1 MPMDPGGWE
10 IMTDDHVA
18 DAATHLSDYT
28 EEAEQIIRAE
38 LRRRGLAEPP
48 LTPDR

>member
-1 MPMDPGGWE
+1 MDPGGWE

-38 LRRRGLAEPP
+38 LRAGAWPNP
-48 LTPDR
+48 L